1 MFNHKRI
8 ARLSVDKKRGFSI
21 LRDSHQGAERRKVFT
36 MSSRH
41 ILFYV
46 FEVERHEGI
55 NPVVRLD
62 TAVFRKPRPPRRGR
76 QNVINRFG
84 DAATRQCE
92 DESDGREEGSQH
104 VSWS

>member
-1 MFNHKRI
+1 MEERGGWQRATEQRDDLLGATLMFNHKRI

-21 LRDSHQGAERRKVFT
+21 LRDSQQGAERRKVLT

-62 TAVFRKPRPPRRGR
+62 KAVFRKPRPP
-76 QNVINRFG
+76 
-84 DAATRQCE
+84 
-92 DESDGREEGSQH
+92 
-104 VSWS
+104 